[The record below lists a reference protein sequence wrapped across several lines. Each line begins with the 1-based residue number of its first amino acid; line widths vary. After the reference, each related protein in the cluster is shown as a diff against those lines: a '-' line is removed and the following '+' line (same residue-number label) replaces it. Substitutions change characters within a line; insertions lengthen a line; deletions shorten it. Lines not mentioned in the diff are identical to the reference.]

1 MAIAV
6 SAIDPSDDVLVLPP
20 REEAKVIEDN
30 TTVALVTTVLAMRQ
44 RPIDSNAWLRR
55 RKFNSANMTPCHV
68 DRSITR

>member
-44 RPIDSNAWLRR
+44 RSI
-55 RKFNSANMTPCHV
+55 
-68 DRSITR
+68 DRSISRGRILS